1 MISRNSIRFKFIALL
16 TVMTMVFSMSAPM
29 GAWAATTEITK
40 TITNNSGSST
50 FPALTA
56 GYGSVTALNVEVSTT
71 TGSQTNVTASFSGT
85 NAGSFKFEFGGNT
98 TTTAAMGTLTTTPS
112 LLKVM
117 PKTGLSAGTYTA
129 TVNITSTEEPSG
141 TSFDIIQVVNAA
153 PPASYTLT
161 LQGDNISSNPAA
173 GSITEKT
180 NVTITVAPAIGKK
193 VSTFTVG
200 GVDKKAELL
209 QAPVNQYTFEMP
221 SSNTTVAVTYI
232 NSDNIID
239 ISTPNVLLVGD
250 YVFTLTNPNEAIYNL
265 NNYIHA
271 AQTVENKGTENAP
284 EYHIYL
290 HVGGG
295 VWYDLVTN
303 PDVDPNK
310 KLTETEIK
318 AIKSKT
324 GDAGTYKYIDM
335 QLVNPK

>member
-29 GAWAATTEITK
+29 GAWAVGTEITK

-71 TGSQTNVTASFSGT
+71 TGSQTNVTATFSGT
-85 NAGSFKFEFGGNT
+85 NADSFEFEFGGST
-98 TTTAAMGTLTTTPS
+98 TTTAAMGTLTTSPS

-117 PKTGLSAGTYTA
+117 PKMGLSAGTYMA

-141 TSFDIIQVVNAA
+141 MSFNITQVVNPA
-153 PPASYTLT
+153 PVAYTLT
-161 LQGDNISSNPAA
+161 LQGDNISSNPVA
-173 GSITEKT
+173 GSITEGT
-180 NVTITVAPAIGKK
+180 SVTITVAPATGKK

-209 QAPVNQYTFEMP
+209 QTPVNQYIFNMP
-221 SSNTTVAVTYI
+221 SSNTTAAVTYI
-232 NSDNIID
+232 NSDDIID

-250 YVFTLTNPNEAIYNL
+250 YVFTLTNPNEAVYNL

-271 AQTVENKGTENAP
+271 AQTVRNEGTDNAP

-290 HVGGG
+290 HVGSG

-303 PDVDPNK
+303 PDLDQSK
-310 KLTETEIK
+310 KLTETEIN
-318 AIKSKT
+318 AIQSKT
-324 GDAGTYKYIDM
+324 GMAGKYKYIDM
-335 QLVNPK
+335 QMINPI